1 MEPVGA
7 GSRGRFA
14 VMELEEDCVAMIKDT
29 LELVK
34 KSAAIPTMPQ
44 VAVRFLE
51 ITQNPN
57 FSHGQLVELLSTDP
71 GLAGEILRLANS
83 ALFGMPRK
91 VTSLKQAL
99 VLLGVKRVRSLVLG
113 RYMIEQLTANP
124 PTLIQTDYYWRRSLT
139 TGVLAARFAAEVAPQ
154 YREEAF
160 LAGLFADVGV
170 IALAEALPDAY
181 RRPAE
186 AYAPRSGKNF
196 LQLEREALDTTH
208 AEVSALM
215 LEHWQLPEALAEA
228 VRYSHNLATPDNLPA
243 DYTLL
248 ARLINGSG
256 VIARLLCEAPE
267 DPEIVST
274 ICHRAMEVIGLP
286 PALLRDTLLEIES
299 DIGEIAELLQVGVI
313 PADVYTMI
321 ADAIAEPAAAPAQM
335 G

>member
-1 MEPVGA
+1 
-7 GSRGRFA
+7 
-14 VMELEEDCVAMIKDT
+14 MIKDT

-51 ITQNPN
+51 VTQNPE
-57 FSHGQLVELLSTDP
+57 FSHGQLVDLLSTDP
-71 GLAGEILRLANS
+71 GLAGEMLRLANS

-124 PTLIQTDYYWRRSLT
+124 PTIIETDYYWRRSLA
-139 TGVLAARFAAEVAPQ
+139 TGVLAARFAADVAPQ

-181 RRPAE
+181 RQPAE

-228 VRYSHNLATPDNLPA
+228 VRYSHTITTPEDLPA
-243 DYTLL
+243 DYALL

-256 VIARLLCEAPE
+256 VIARLLCETPE
-267 DPEIVST
+267 DTGIVSS
-274 ICHRAMEVIGLP
+274 ICYRAMEVIGLAP
-286 PALLRDTLLEIES
+286 SVLCNTLMDIES
-299 DIGEIAELLQVGVI
+299 DIEEIGQLLQVGVI
-313 PADVYTMI
+313 PSNVYAVI
-321 ADAIAEPAAAPAQM
+321 ADAVAEQAAASAQA